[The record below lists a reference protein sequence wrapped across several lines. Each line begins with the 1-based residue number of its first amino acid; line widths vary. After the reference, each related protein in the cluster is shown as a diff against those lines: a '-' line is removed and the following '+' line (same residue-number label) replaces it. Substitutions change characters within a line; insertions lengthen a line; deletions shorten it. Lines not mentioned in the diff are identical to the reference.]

1 LKLLYITNGING
13 SGGLERVLSVKTSYF
28 IEHYNYDVTI
38 LSLNNNDFNPFYQF
52 SNKINFV
59 SIKVHGNVLNYIK
72 AYIKG
77 LQEQVDAIQPDI
89 VCVCDDGLKAF
100 FIPQFLKTYAPIIYE
115 RHVSKE
121 IEMNENSHSLKKI
134 TVRLKWFLMRL
145 LAPRFSKFIVL
156 TKGNV
161 QEWKA
166 LKNIQI
172 IPNPLSFFPNQSSSL
187 QNKKVI
193 AVGKQGYQKGY
204 DLLLHSWKL
213 VYQQHPD
220 WELEIYGTI
229 AAEYKLQE
237 LAYEL
242 GIGIIVHFYPPEKD
256 IQTKYL
262 DASIYAMSSR
272 FEGFGMVLIEAMA
285 CGVPCVSF
293 DCPHGPADIITH
305 GEDGI
310 LVPNADVDIL
320 AEALIELIEKEA
332 LRKEMGAK
340 AKENVK
346 RYLPEHI
353 MPIWDHL
360 FQQLVHARSL

>member
-1 LKLLYITNGING
+1 MKLLYITNGING
-13 SGGLERVLSVKTSYF
+13 AGGLERVLSVKASYLA
-28 IEHYNYDVTI
+28 EQYNYGVTI
-38 LSLNNNDFNPFYQF
+38 LSLNNNDSNPFYQF
-52 SNKINFV
+52 SKKINFV
-59 SIKVHGNVLNYIK
+59 SIKVQGNVLNYIK
-72 AYIKG
+72 YYTKG

-89 VCVCDDGLKAF
+89 ICVCDDGLKAF
-100 FIPQFLKTYAPIIYE
+100 FIPQFLRTKAPIIYE

-121 IEMNENSHSLKKI
+121 IEMNEYSHSFKKN

-145 LAPRFSKFIVL
+145 LASSFSKFIVL

-166 LKNIQI
+166 LKNVHI
-172 IPNPLSFFPNQSSSL
+172 IPNPLSFFPNYSSRL

-213 VYQQHPD
+213 VYEQHPD
-220 WELEIYGTI
+220 WALEIYGTI

-237 LAYEL
+237 LAHEL
-242 GIGIIVHFYPPEKD
+242 GIGNVIHFYPPVKD

-310 LVPNADVDIL
+310 LVPNGNVDQL
-320 AEALIELIEKEA
+320 ASALIELIEKEA
-332 LRKEMGAK
+332 LREEMGAK
-340 AKENVK
+340 AKENVN
-346 RYLPEHI
+346 RFLPHI
-353 MPIWDHL
+353 IVQEWDTL
-360 FQQLVHARSL
+360 FKSLLA